1 MYECAARR
9 GLTVGKDVSIV
20 GVDNHRVFAETLEP
34 QLTTVELPHYEYGL
48 LGPHASLFDDRTQA
62 RRQFVLAEYHR
73 SHAAVGFADSCEDPL
88 RADRK
93 GIGSQLSF
101 AI

>member
-1 MYECAARR
+1 MQAY
-9 GLTVGKDVSIV
+9 
-20 GVDNHRVFAETLEP
+20 
-34 QLTTVELPHYEYGL
+34 
-48 LGPHASLFDDRTQA
+48 FDDRTQA